1 MAGTVSLVFFPSLA
15 CRVSNSEHR
24 VRCLTLRSSGRP
36 TALRAGRQAQGL
48 RPILRLP
55 SITQHRRAPLSSN
68 VRQHV
73 TSNCTTRRNTNTFRS
88 MHSQKRRHANCIL
101 GELLCCSK
109 AGGQQPVAGSSG
121 SPSKPVLREQACGCA
136 CNRRLPP
143 TVACMRPAHALPNPS
158 LKLSPNGVSRWSPG
172 AGPSAHFAPAAQH
185 ATPLA
190 PA

>member
-1 MAGTVSLVFFPSLA
+1 MPNPSLKLSTNG
-15 CRVSNSEHR
+15 VSR
-24 VRCLTLRSSGRP
+24 WPSG
-36 TALRAGRQAQGL
+36 AGPL
-48 RPILRLP
+48 RPSLRQPP
-55 SITQHRRAPLSSN
+55 SAPHRWRQLSSN

-101 GELLCCSK
+101 GALLCCSK

-158 LKLSPNGVSRWSPG
+158 LKLSPNGVSRWPSS
-172 AGPSAHFAPAAQH
+172 AGPSAHFALAAQR
-185 ATPLA
+185 ATPSV